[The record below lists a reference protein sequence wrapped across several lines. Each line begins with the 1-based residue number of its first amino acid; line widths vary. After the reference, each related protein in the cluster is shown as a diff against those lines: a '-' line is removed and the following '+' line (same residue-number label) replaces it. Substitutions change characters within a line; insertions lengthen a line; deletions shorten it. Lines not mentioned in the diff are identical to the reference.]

1 MVRIFYKTNIFIVNL
16 NFVEGLKNVFTYRDS
31 LSRSLEPCCDVDH
44 SLECHDV
51 DVDPEALHDKEDI
64 SFNGVVL
71 KFANLIPPHGQVY
84 KTEKV
89 ADSISLPLC
98 ILELFKRVM
107 RQSSAT
113 TIKLTASSGL

>member
-1 MVRIFYKTNIFIVNL
+1 M
-16 NFVEGLKNVFTYRDS
+16 FTHRDS

-51 DVDPEALHDKEDI
+51 DVDPEALHDKDDI

-71 KFANLIPPHGQVY
+71 KFTNLIPPHGQVY

-89 ADSISLPLC
+89 ITSEAKIK
-98 ILELFKRVM
+98 ILSNFVFK
-107 RQSSAT
+107 
-113 TIKLTASSGL
+113 G

>member
-71 KFANLIPPHGQVY
+71 KFANLISPHGQVY

-98 ILELFKRVM
+98 IVELFKRVM

>member
-113 TIKLTASSGL
+113 TTKLTASSGL